1 MRRRPESLLAPGSL
15 LRQTLPAQAIASL
28 SVAII
33 DLEARGIIV
42 GPSIYCCD
50 EHAEEHLLAIAHETD
65 GLFRPWGIAFVANR
79 FQCRPFAEQIVFG
92 VAPVRP
98 HPVHVRTGRD
108 AAEVV
113 AAAMKEHGLVVEVS
127 HPLVYVRGWAA
138 DSASNA

>member
-1 MRRRPESLLAPGSL
+1 MRPRTESLLAPGSL

-33 DLEARGIIV
+33 DLEAHGIVV

-50 EHAEEHLLAIAHETD
+50 EHAEEHLLAIARE
-65 GLFRPWGIAFVANR
+65 
-79 FQCRPFAEQIVFG
+79 
-92 VAPVRP
+92 
-98 HPVHVRTGRD
+98 
-108 AAEVV
+108 
-113 AAAMKEHGLVVEVS
+113 